1 MHYRSLLSHGCHL
14 RSGIGIGS
22 NEHAKASSRGINSR
36 RNGWQDHEQLWM
48 IGSSRPRGDD
58 RAMLSPAG

>member
-1 MHYRSLLSHGCHL
+1 MHYRSLLSHDGHL
-14 RSGIGIGS
+14 RNGIGIGS

-48 IGSSRPRGDD
+48 IGSPALAGMT
-58 RAMLSPAG
+58 AAVLSPAD